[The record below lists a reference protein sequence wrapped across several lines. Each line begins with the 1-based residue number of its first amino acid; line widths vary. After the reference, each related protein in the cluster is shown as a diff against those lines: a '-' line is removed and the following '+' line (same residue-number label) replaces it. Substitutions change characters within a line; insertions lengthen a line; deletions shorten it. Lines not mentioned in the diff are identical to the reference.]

1 MNGRQLNMLM
11 KRAWEI
17 EERLGDMQNILLT
30 CDYPELI
37 NVMPMPLGKIKEMQ
51 VLIKDVLTQFNE
63 LDK

>member
-1 MNGRQLNMLM
+1 MLM

-17 EERLGDMQNILLT
+17 EMRLGDMQNILLT

-51 VLIKDVLTQFNE
+51 LLIKDILTQFNK

>member
-17 EERLGDMQNILLT
+17 EMRLGDMQNILLT

-51 VLIKDVLTQFNE
+51 LLIKDILTQFNK